1 MEFQKLTYVD
11 NGVPSLS
18 IGGFTNGVRVVD
30 MAKGYST
37 LANYGVYNDRTCITQ
52 IIHEHDGD
60 LTKDL
65 PPAAK
70 QVYRDDSAFMLTDIL
85 KGTMTSPYGTG
96 TRDWSWITA
105 CPLQARPVPPTAVRT
120 PGSAAT
126 PATIPRL
133 YGWDT
138 ISPAKCP
145 AYTGAHM
152 QGKYGKIS

>member
-1 MEFQKLTYVD
+1 M
-11 NGVPSLS
+11 PSLS

-96 TRDWSWITA
+96 RGLELDNGMPAAGKTGTTNSSKDTWVLRLH
-105 CPLQARPVPPTAVRT
+105 PLLYHGCVGGIRYPPQDARHIRKHICRKNLEKYYEP
-120 PGSAAT
+120 
-126 PATIPRL
+126 
-133 YGWDT
+133 DT
-138 ISPAKCP
+138 
-145 AYTGAHM
+145 
-152 QGKYGKIS
+152 

>member
-1 MEFQKLTYVD
+1 MD

-52 IIHEHDGD
+52 ITHEHDGD

-85 KGTMTSPYGTG
+85 KGTMTSPTG
-96 TRDWSWITA
+96 QDS
-105 CPLQARPVPPTAVRT
+105 RT
-120 PGSAAT
+120 VE
-126 PATIPRL
+126 L
-133 YGWDT
+133 E
-138 ISPAKCP
+138 
-145 AYTGAHM
+145 
-152 QGKYGKIS
+152 

>member
-1 MEFQKLTYVD
+1 MV
-11 NGVPSLS
+11 
-18 IGGFTNGVRVVD
+18 
-30 MAKGYST
+30 
-37 LANYGVYNDRTCITQ
+37 VYNDRTCITQ

-85 KGTMTSPYGTG
+85 KGTMTSPTAQDA
-96 TRDWSWITA
+96 DWSWITA
-105 CPLQARPVPPTAVRT
+105 CPQRVRQEPPTAVRT

-133 YGWDT
+133 CGWDT
-138 ISPAKCP
+138 ISPEDARHIREHICRKNMENIMNQIHEGLEP
-145 AYTGAHM
+145 WDWEQPESVELKADPRTGTQDYFQHHR
-152 QGKYGKIS
+152 